1 MNNQSYRKHFLLSAT
16 MGLLAANLFAQSPT
30 NIENKIEVTWEV
42 PTGKNLKKN
51 PSSKLIIKNTN
62 SQALALQDWSLWF
75 NFIRGIN
82 AQSVD
87 SRFKL
92 SHRNG
97 DLFQIEFAKNNL
109 ILQPKDTIE
118 ISFTTVG
125 GLINYT
131 DGPIG
136 LYVSYDDKGTYA
148 DIKNYQAQRNTF
160 TEDERKT
167 YLAQKFTSNELLS
180 KGTQQDILPLPA
192 QAMVDRAKSFK
203 LVNTVSINSDA
214 DFNKEV
220 ALFIQFLKEQTGIQA
235 QNSQSKESQLKI
247 VKSAGFANEGYAL
260 TIDNKGIEIK
270 ASTATGAFYGLQS
283 LKSLLPA
290 TDWSSTNKTLNFPFA
305 QVKDQPRFPY
315 RGLMLDVARNFH
327 SKEEVLRILDAMAQ
341 YKLNK
346 FHFHFIDDE
355 GWRLEIPG
363 LPELTEIGSVRS
375 ANFKDGK
382 AIQPAYGSGA
392 VAKDKQYLTA
402 QDYIDILR
410 YAAARHIE
418 VIPEIETPGHA
429 RAAIKSMEARYNKL
443 KKAGNLK
450 AAEEYLLHDPADQ
463 SVYNSAQNWNDNV
476 LNPALPSVYHFLSKV
491 IDEIKS
497 MHDQAG
503 VPLTMID
510 LGGDETPA
518 GAWEKSPLIAAFMK
532 ENNITSVYDVWPYYI
547 NKINE
552 ICQSK
557 GLTMSGWEEMGMKN
571 FGKGMDVNPALAD
584 HKINLNVWNNLIG
597 GGQEDLAYR
606 LANAGYKVVFT
617 SAYNNYLDMTWDHNF
632 AEPGHSWVGLVDINK
647 TYSFAPENYFLN
659 IFKDNAGND
668 LPQDFAKNKVHLTA
682 KGKANFLGVKAGLW
696 SEKINNDTRL
706 EEMIFPRLLAV
717 ADRGWAAE
725 QSWEKGDSFDAQ
737 AYQKSYAGFMQKLG
751 NDELKKLDKLNQGY
765 HYRVPAVGV
774 KLVDGKLVANADYPG
789 FKIYYTE
796 DNTEPS
802 LKSKEF
808 KEAIPF
814 HNKSTYKFRVITPN
828 GDLGIISTF

>member
-1 MNNQSYRKHFLLSAT
+1 MNNQSYKKHFLLSAT

-75 NFIRGIN
+75 NFIRGID

-247 VKSAGFANEGYAL
+247 VKTAGFANEGYAL

-327 SKEEVLRILDAMAQ
+327 SKEEVKFIQFILCHGIEDA
-341 YKLNK
+341 
-346 FHFHFIDDE
+346 
-355 GWRLEIPG
+355 
-363 LPELTEIGSVRS
+363 
-375 ANFKDGK
+375 
-382 AIQPAYGSGA
+382 
-392 VAKDKQYLTA
+392 
-402 QDYIDILR
+402 
-410 YAAARHIE
+410 
-418 VIPEIETPGHA
+418 
-429 RAAIKSMEARYNKL
+429 
-443 KKAGNLK
+443 
-450 AAEEYLLHDPADQ
+450 
-463 SVYNSAQNWNDNV
+463 
-476 LNPALPSVYHFLSKV
+476 
-491 IDEIKS
+491 
-497 MHDQAG
+497 
-503 VPLTMID
+503 
-510 LGGDETPA
+510 
-518 GAWEKSPLIAAFMK
+518 
-532 ENNITSVYDVWPYYI
+532 
-547 NKINE
+547 
-552 ICQSK
+552 
-557 GLTMSGWEEMGMKN
+557 
-571 FGKGMDVNPALAD
+571 
-584 HKINLNVWNNLIG
+584 
-597 GGQEDLAYR
+597 
-606 LANAGYKVVFT
+606 
-617 SAYNNYLDMTWDHNF
+617 
-632 AEPGHSWVGLVDINK
+632 
-647 TYSFAPENYFLN
+647 
-659 IFKDNAGND
+659 
-668 LPQDFAKNKVHLTA
+668 
-682 KGKANFLGVKAGLW
+682 
-696 SEKINNDTRL
+696 
-706 EEMIFPRLLAV
+706 
-717 ADRGWAAE
+717 
-725 QSWEKGDSFDAQ
+725 
-737 AYQKSYAGFMQKLG
+737 
-751 NDELKKLDKLNQGY
+751 
-765 HYRVPAVGV
+765 
-774 KLVDGKLVANADYPG
+774 
-789 FKIYYTE
+789 
-796 DNTEPS
+796 
-802 LKSKEF
+802 
-808 KEAIPF
+808 
-814 HNKSTYKFRVITPN
+814 
-828 GDLGIISTF
+828 

>member
-192 QAMVDRAKSFK
+192 QAIVDRAKSFK

-382 AIQPAYGSGA
+382 AIQPAYGFWCGSKRQA
-392 VAKDKQYLTA
+392 
-402 QDYIDILR
+402 
-410 YAAARHIE
+410 
-418 VIPEIETPGHA
+418 IP
-429 RAAIKSMEARYNKL
+429 N
-443 KKAGNLK
+443 
-450 AAEEYLLHDPADQ
+450 
-463 SVYNSAQNWNDNV
+463 
-476 LNPALPSVYHFLSKV
+476 
-491 IDEIKS
+491 
-497 MHDQAG
+497 
-503 VPLTMID
+503 
-510 LGGDETPA
+510 
-518 GAWEKSPLIAAFMK
+518 
-532 ENNITSVYDVWPYYI
+532 
-547 NKINE
+547 
-552 ICQSK
+552 C
-557 GLTMSGWEEMGMKN
+557 
-571 FGKGMDVNPALAD
+571 
-584 HKINLNVWNNLIG
+584 
-597 GGQEDLAYR
+597 
-606 LANAGYKVVFT
+606 
-617 SAYNNYLDMTWDHNF
+617 
-632 AEPGHSWVGLVDINK
+632 
-647 TYSFAPENYFLN
+647 
-659 IFKDNAGND
+659 
-668 LPQDFAKNKVHLTA
+668 
-682 KGKANFLGVKAGLW
+682 
-696 SEKINNDTRL
+696 TRL
-706 EEMIFPRLLAV
+706 
-717 ADRGWAAE
+717 
-725 QSWEKGDSFDAQ
+725 
-737 AYQKSYAGFMQKLG
+737 
-751 NDELKKLDKLNQGY
+751 
-765 HYRVPAVGV
+765 H
-774 KLVDGKLVANADYPG
+774 
-789 FKIYYTE
+789 
-796 DNTEPS
+796 
-802 LKSKEF
+802 
-808 KEAIPF
+808 
-814 HNKSTYKFRVITPN
+814 
-828 GDLGIISTF
+828 